1 MVRIIVF
8 KILRK
13 EFEMFKKSWEEEKK
27 CLKQKI
33 KELNTL
39 SEEQKGGTPQKMNN
53 SVQRILAESPVPL
66 PSRRRLDLM
75 KCDNGEV
82 KGSPTLVNN
91 TRKLQI
97 WTFLQ
102 FFLGREC
109 FKYFR
114 IGFAIFEQQ
123 N

>member
-1 MVRIIVF
+1 
-8 KILRK
+8 
-13 EFEMFKKSWEEEKK
+13 MFKKSWEEEKK